1 MNKAF
6 PGAEKYFQNS
16 VSLPIFYKMSTGQ
29 IKFVVN
35 TLTNFI
41 KKNKNSKKRFV

>member
-1 MNKAF
+1 MYKAF

-16 VSLPIFYKMSTGQ
+16 VSLPIFYKMNEGQ

-35 TLTNFI
+35 TLINFF
-41 KKNKNSKKRFV
+41 KKNKNFKKKFV